1 MNLNTKRSKL
11 IYAFII
17 SFASFF
23 VLESCNN
30 DNGGI
35 DVEIPNFNFPTTVVW
50 EQNLSAYNI
59 FDGNPQDL
67 VPTADYHLLEL
78 NSPLFTDYAKKQRLV
93 KVPAGTEMTN
103 IGNNALDFPDETI
116 LAKTFYYYNDERDIS
131 LGKRVIETRLMI
143 KQDGLW
149 NVATYIWNEAQ
160 TDATLNLNGSS
171 TPINWVT
178 ANGENRSTVYLIPN
192 EDECI
197 ACHQSNDEIIQL
209 GTTLE
214 NLNREVTRN
223 GTSVNQLTYL
233 QNVAI
238 LNQFDVNQVSAMVNY
253 KDSSL
258 PLEDRARAYLDINC
272 SHCHNPSGWEAPAEQ
287 GFDFRYEIALNQT
300 GILDEPFDLN
310 EMITSGEMPFI
321 GTTMLD
327 DEGVALLVDFIN
339 SL

>member
-1 MNLNTKRSKL
+1 MNFNIKRSKL
-11 IYAFII
+11 IFLL
-17 SFASFF
+17 SFLSILF
-23 VLESCNN
+23 LESCVD
-30 DNGGI
+30 DNGGGEVI
-35 DVEIPNFNFPTTVVW
+35 IPNFNYPSTVVF
-50 EQNLSAYNI
+50 EQNLSAYNM
-59 FDGNPQDL
+59 FEGNPQDL
-67 VPTADYHLLEL
+67 VPTTDYHLLEL
-78 NSPLFTDYAKKQRLV
+78 NAPLFTDYAKKQRLI
-93 KVPAGTEMTN
+93 KVPEGTELTKN
-103 IGNNALDFPDETI
+103 GSFLDFPDETI
-116 LAKTFYYYNDERDIS
+116 LAKTFYYYNDERDTS

-149 NVATYIWNEAQ
+149 NIATYIWNEAQ
-160 TDATLNLNGSS
+160 TDATVALDGAS

-209 GTTLE
+209 GTTLK

-223 GTSVNQLTYL
+223 GTSVNQLTHL

-238 LNQFDVNQVSAMVNY
+238 LNQFDVNPVSVMVNY
-253 KDSSL
+253 KDSNL
-258 PLEDRARAYLDINC
+258 PLKDRARAYLDINC
-272 SHCHNPSGWEAPAEQ
+272 SHCHNPNGWEEPANEN
-287 GFDFRYEIALNQT
+287 FDFRYETPLNQT